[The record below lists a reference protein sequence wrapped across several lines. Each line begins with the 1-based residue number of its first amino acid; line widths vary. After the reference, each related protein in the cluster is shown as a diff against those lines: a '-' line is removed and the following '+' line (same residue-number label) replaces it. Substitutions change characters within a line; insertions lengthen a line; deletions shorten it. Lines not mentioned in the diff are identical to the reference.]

1 MVVPRVFLLLFRLSK
16 IAPVWFLT
24 GLSVMAPSADAFTT
38 PEPSALYGPAIEFD
52 VYRKGARIG
61 SHSVEFRPEGQVLSV
76 DSRFRLQIDVLFFT
90 AYAFD
95 YRSQAQ
101 WRDGEL
107 VDLRVTVD
115 DNGDSFSLVAERQGA
130 AMRLTRPDES
140 ETVAAPVLPTNHW
153 NAAVL
158 RESRVLNTLTG
169 RINNVEIVAEGEEIV
184 PTERGPVRA
193 TRYRYTGDLQN
204 EVWYDATGRWV
215 KMRFLGKDGSVID
228 YVCRRCQGGPAREA
242 IN

>member
-1 MVVPRVFLLLFRLSK
+1 MLFQVSK
-16 IAPVWFLT
+16 IAPVWLLT
-24 GLSVMAPSADAFTT
+24 GLFLTAPSAHASGT
-38 PEPSALYGPAIEFD
+38 PEPGNLYGQMIEFD
-52 VYRKGARIG
+52 VFRKGARVG
-61 SHSVEFRPEGQVLSV
+61 SHSVEFRPEGQILAV
-76 DSRFRLQIDVLFFT
+76 DSRFRLKIDVLFFT

-95 YRSQAQ
+95 YRSRAQ

-107 VDLRVTVD
+107 VDLRVVVD
-115 DNGDSFSLVAERQGA
+115 DNGDPFSLVAERQGG
-130 AMRLTRPDES
+130 AMRLTRPNENES
-140 ETVAAPVLPTNHW
+140 VAAPILPTNHW

-169 RINNVEIVAEGEEIV
+169 RINNVEIVPEGEEIV

-204 EVWYDATGRWV
+204 EVWYDAAGRWV
-215 KMRFLGKDGSVID
+215 KMRFKGKDGTDIE
-228 YVCRRCQGGPAREA
+228 YVCRRCQGGTVREA